1 MLFILKG
8 VKIIQKKMKII
19 HSAHADER
27 IPDFNI
33 RLSNQDT
40 LGRFSPAWICA

>member
-27 IPDFNI
+27 FPDFDI
-33 RLSNQDT
+33 RLPSQDT
-40 LGRFSPAWICA
+40 LGRSSPA